1 MSEEA
6 NPNQQGKPSNASPDD
21 RLIEALED
29 LVAQASNPRASNRGS
44 TASEKFGGIAP
55 PAAGPCPET
64 FSWVELACGS
74 LAAEKKDPLLAHAAL
89 CSACLARMRNAQ
101 YALSSEASPEESAA
115 LQQLSSTTSQWQH
128 RLAVELAQSSHGAKR
143 ARFWPSFVWQGAALA
158 AVLVLALSAAILW
171 RRQNA
176 PERLLAEAYTDART
190 FELRVPG
197 AGFAPVAPPSHLRGE
212 STGREPAPLLNARAQ
227 IERKLEKSPSDPH
240 WLQLQA
246 RAEMLEEHYDGAI
259 DILDRLVAAGPVTAS
274 LLLDDG
280 TAYFMRGTA
289 TGSEND
295 RATALDDLH
304 RADELA
310 PNDPVIL
317 FNEALVM
324 EDRGQLTNAVETWN
338 RFLKFERD
346 PKWQTEGRSRLSTLQ
361 DKLDRLKTHESRM
374 EQHLATPQSMRAL
387 AADPA
392 RLASI
397 DEELSTTLLPR
408 LLDAAFPLPVDRSRG
423 SPCTDTCLAARS
435 LLHALASSLLRNHQ
449 DSWLQQFLPAESPP
463 ISNEYRDASHTLA
476 VAIDA
481 NTRGDYA
488 AAESASL
495 HSRDL
500 FRKLGNTAG
509 ADRAE
514 VERAY
519 ALQRSYTLDAC
530 HLAVQGLLAHIGEF
544 HWIEAQAISLDAS
557 CDMDPGTA
565 SETNPLFDR
574 ALQLAQTHRYVL
586 LELRAE
592 TLSSGIAVES
602 GDTENAWRILV
613 DVLRRFYQ
621 GDYPPLR
628 AATALAGLSI
638 VEDSTPRLALDLLEN
653 RETVALFALS
663 PNRPMLTEQR
673 AALVRAAIREGSLQ
687 EAKEQF
693 AQVRKETVLAPDQKG
708 LFGVQAETETML
720 ASLYLD
726 RGDLRQSSE
735 LLDAARNHMVGEDNH
750 FQLRNYAAVRG
761 DLDLAEGHADLAES
775 TLRDAILREELEGAG
790 AGEQNVTYAR
800 QNRDLYAALAGVWL
814 AENRPGVE
822 ILALWE
828 RYRLRI
834 LGLPVPTCGGGRLD
848 CLTTR
853 VEHALASP
861 TFQESHGTLIGQ
873 IVLRNR
879 VLLYHADARRVS
891 WSEVPVQQSV
901 LAAYAASLARVVS
914 SPATSPA
921 SIHQASRRIGDLL
934 LQNLDPHSTSDTVVL
949 ESDPLLGNLP
959 WSAVETTEG
968 PLGLHDSLEEVPS
981 LLLDHD
987 APPQPNSSQAARP
1000 LIVGASIAGGAHTLL
1015 PEALNEARMVASLSD
1030 NPDLL
1035 LARDATT
1042 PRVLAG
1048 WTSAPIIHFAGH
1060 ATEYEGA
1067 TRFLLAPSGA
1077 PGDRPYLDGAL
1088 LRRDPPRAAQL
1099 IVFSACSSGKREE
1112 GWDHGMGDIVDTL
1125 ASLGVPQVVATRW
1138 QIDSASAV
1146 PMMTAFYGGLAKGLS
1161 VPQALTAAR
1170 ISLARDARYRHPY
1183 YWAAYYDSGVGSTD
1197 LREVLHGTSN

>member
-1 MSEEA
+1 MSEEV
-6 NPNQQGKPSNASPDD
+6 NPNQQSDPSNASPDQ
-21 RLIEALED
+21 RLTEALED
-29 LVAQASNPRASNRGS
+29 LVSQASNRRSIP
-44 TASEKFGGIAP
+44 SEKFGSVTP
-55 PAAGPCPET
+55 QAAGPCPGMD
-64 FSWVELACGS
+64 SWVELACGS
-74 LAAEKKDPLLAHAAL
+74 LPAEKKDALLAHAAL
-89 CSACLARMRNAQ
+89 CSACLVRMREAQ
-101 YALSSEASPEESAA
+101 HVLSSEASSEETAA

-128 RLAVELAQSSHGAKR
+128 RLAVELAHSSHGAKR

-158 AVLVLALSAAILW
+158 AVLVLALSVAVLW

-197 AGFAPVAPPSHLRGE
+197 AGFAPVAPPLHLRGE

-227 IERKLEKSPSDPH
+227 IERNLEKSPSDPH
-240 WLQLQA
+240 WLQLEA
-246 RAEMLEEHYDGAI
+246 RAEMLEEHYDSAI

-310 PNDPVIL
+310 PDNPVVL

-324 EDRGQLTNAVETWN
+324 EDRGQLMNAVETWN
-338 RFLKFERD
+338 RFLKFEHD
-346 PKWQTEGRSRLSTLQ
+346 PKWQAEGRSRLANLQ
-361 DKLDRLKTHESRM
+361 DKLDRVKTHDSRL
-374 EQHLATPQSMRAL
+374 EQHLASPQSMRAL
-387 AADPA
+387 AANPA
-392 RLASI
+392 ALASI
-397 DEELSTTLLPR
+397 DEELSSTLLPR

-423 SPCTDTCLAARS
+423 SPCSDTCLAARS
-435 LLHALASSLLRNHQ
+435 LLHALAASLLRNHQ
-449 DSWLQQFLPAESPP
+449 DPWLQQFFPSKSSPLPSDFH
-463 ISNEYRDASHTLA
+463 DASHALA
-476 VAIDA
+476 LAIDA

-488 AAESASL
+488 DAESGSL
-495 HSRDL
+495 QSRDL

-514 VERAY
+514 VERTY
-519 ALQRSYTLDAC
+519 ALQRSYTLGAC
-530 HLAVQGLLAHIGEF
+530 HQALQALLAHIGEF

-557 CDMDPGTA
+557 CDMDRGTA

-574 ALQLAQTHRYVL
+574 ALQLAQAHRYVL

-638 VEDSTPRLALDLLEN
+638 VEDSTPRQALDLLEN
-653 RETVALFALS
+653 RETVILFSLS

-687 EAKEQF
+687 EAREQL
-693 AQVRKETVLAPDQKG
+693 ALVRKETVLAPDQKG
-708 LFGVQAETETML
+708 PLGVQAETETML

-761 DLDLAEGHADLAES
+761 DLELAEGHADLAES
-775 TLRDAILREELEGAG
+775 TLRNAILREELEGAG

-814 AENRPGVE
+814 AESRPGID

-834 LGLPVPTCGGGRLD
+834 LGLPVPACSGGRLD
-848 CLTTR
+848 CLKTR
-853 VEHALASP
+853 VEGALAAP
-861 TFQESHGTLIGQ
+861 PFQNGHSTLIGQ
-873 IVLRNR
+873 IVRRNR
-879 VLLYHADARRVS
+879 VLLYHADAREVF
-891 WSEVPVQQSV
+891 WSEVPVQETT
-901 LAAYAASLARVVS
+901 LTAYAASLVRVVS
-914 SPATSPA
+914 SPTTSPA
-921 SIHQASRRIGDLL
+921 SIDQASRRIGDLL
-934 LQNLDPHSTSDTVVL
+934 LQKLDPARVSATVII
-949 ESDPLLGNLP
+949 ETDPILGNLP
-959 WSAVETTEG
+959 WSAVETAEG
-968 PLGLHDSLEEVPS
+968 PIGLHYGLEEVPS
-981 LLLDHD
+981 LLLQSHT
-987 APPQPNSSQAARP
+987 PAALRGSRQESRP
-1000 LIVGASIAGGAHTLL
+1000 LIVGASIAGGANSLL
-1015 PEALNEARMVASLSD
+1015 PEALNEARMVASLSA

-1035 LARDATT
+1035 LAREATA
-1042 PRVLAG
+1042 PHVLAD
-1048 WTSAPIIHFAGH
+1048 WASAPIIHFAGH
-1060 ATEYEGA
+1060 ATEFEGA
-1067 TRFLLAPSGA
+1067 TRLLLAPSDT
-1077 PGDRPYLDGAL
+1077 PGDRPYLDGSL
-1088 LRRDPPRAAQL
+1088 LRRDPPRSAQL
-1099 IVFSACSSGKREE
+1099 IVFSACASGKREE
-1112 GWDHGMGDIVDTL
+1112 GWNHGIGDIVDTL

-1138 QIDSASAV
+1138 RIDSASAV

-1197 LREVLHGTSN
+1197 LREVLHGTN